1 MEVSMIEWVVFFAIV
16 AILLFLDLFV
26 IHRKNEHIPVRSALL
41 QTAIWVS
48 IALAFGV
55 YVFLQHGADHAM
67 EFYAAYVVEEAMSV
81 DNLFVFILLFSMFGI
96 KDEMQHKALFYGI
109 IGAIV
114 FRAIFIFVG
123 SELLNRIDW
132 MMYIFGIL
140 LVFLAFKTAFQK
152 KDESKAPVAEW
163 LSKHMNVS
171 SDLDGGKFFTIEN
184 GKKIATPLLVCVL
197 AIELTDIMFAIDS
210 VPACLSIT
218 QETFL
223 VYTSNIFAIMGL
235 RSLYFAIHGSLES
248 LRYMKYGLAAILLFV
263 GFKMLVSNFYHVDV
277 VMSLGVILGV
287 LAVTVLASVLIKPK
301 EPKTAAP

>member
-1 MEVSMIEWVVFFAIV
+1 MRASIPFPHADLYRACIWPTMEVSMIEWMVFFAIV

-55 YVFLQHGADHAM
+55 YVYLQHGADHAM

-140 LVFLAFKTAFQK
+140 LVFLAFIQRL
-152 KDESKAPVAEW
+152 V
-163 LSKHMNVS
+163 
-171 SDLDGGKFFTIEN
+171 
-184 GKKIATPLLVCVL
+184 LLLNCLISYVCCFH
-197 AIELTDIMFAIDS
+197 E
-210 VPACLSIT
+210 
-218 QETFL
+218 
-223 VYTSNIFAIMGL
+223 
-235 RSLYFAIHGSLES
+235 
-248 LRYMKYGLAAILLFV
+248 
-263 GFKMLVSNFYHVDV
+263 
-277 VMSLGVILGV
+277 
-287 LAVTVLASVLIKPK
+287 
-301 EPKTAAP
+301 

>member
-55 YVFLQHGADHAM
+55 YVFIQHGADHAM

-197 AIELTDIMFAIDS
+197 AIELT
-210 VPACLSIT
+210 VPGLHVQHLRHHGSQVPVLRNTRLSGVPQVHEVRPGRHPAVRGIQDAGVQLLPRGRRHVPGSDPRRPCGHRPGIGSDQTEGT
-218 QETFL
+218 Q
-223 VYTSNIFAIMGL
+223 NR
-235 RSLYFAIHGSLES
+235 RSLSGPFIFFSYRLTRRHLPF
-248 LRYMKYGLAAILLFV
+248 
-263 GFKMLVSNFYHVDV
+263 
-277 VMSLGVILGV
+277 
-287 LAVTVLASVLIKPK
+287 
-301 EPKTAAP
+301 